1 VDVLHHH
8 LEPIKASSLSYLN
21 LSGEPLGKVFQYN
34 PIAGSE
40 KGKYMLDEMLLT
52 LVEFFPVFLVL
63 SEVDLLSSPKGRLL
77 ILVHLP
83 DIMIL
88 NREQH
93 EPIGV
98 LLKQGLRQRSLSLG
112 VLRVLLRHD
121 RDDLRLQSLEWLRS
135 CELELLACL
144 RKSHLRFH
152 KLLACMLGVQ
162 CRSVLGKNSSDFL
175 LMIHLSL

>member
-1 VDVLHHH
+1 MDVLHHH
-8 LEPIKASSLSYLN
+8 LEPIKTSGLSYLN
-21 LSGEPLGKVFQYN
+21 LSGEPLGKVFQYY
-34 PIAGSE
+34 PIACSE

-52 LVEFFPVFLVL
+52 LVEFFPVFLIL

-93 EPIGV
+93 EAIWV
-98 LLKQGLRQRSLSLG
+98 LFKQGLRKRSLSLG

-121 RDDLRLQSLEWLRS
+121 RDYLRLQSLEWLRS
-135 CELELLACL
+135 CELELLAGL
-144 RKSHLRFH
+144 RKRHLRFH
-152 KLLACMLGVQ
+152 ELLACMLRVE
-162 CRSVLGKNSSDFL
+162 CRSMLG
-175 LMIHLSL
+175 